1 MRENPPFCCKPSK
14 VLNSI
19 TSHMYFKALEM
30 LSPVRTSLAAEM
42 AFKSNKLVLKWEN
55 KAYWLQTEEQVET

>member
-1 MRENPPFCCKPSK
+1 
-14 VLNSI
+14 
-19 TSHMYFKALEM
+19 MYFKALEM

-55 KAYWLQTEEQVET
+55 KAYWLQTEEQVETWIKCYKPQKKSYTTIQARDL